1 MKKAKKHRKIITTL
15 SIVLPIVVA
24 ALFGIKIDLKLPIF
38 LPPIYAI
45 INAITALV
53 LIMALWAIKNGKR
66 KLHENLMKLAII
78 LSISFFILYITY
90 HITSNPTPYL
100 GKGWLKYIYFFILIS
115 HIILSIV
122 LIPLVL
128 ISFSRALLK
137 NFSLHK
143 RIAKITFPIW
153 LYVAVSGV
161 LVYISISPYY
171 IR

>member
-1 MKKAKKHRKIITTL
+1 MEETKKHRKIITTL
-15 SIVLPIVVA
+15 SIVLPIAVV
-24 ALFGIKIDLKLPIF
+24 ALFGIKINIKLPIF

-53 LIMALWAIKNGKR
+53 LIVALWAIKNKKQ
-66 KLHENLMKLAII
+66 KLHEILMKLAIL

-90 HITSNPTPYL
+90 HITSNATPYL
-100 GKGWLKYIYFFILIS
+100 GKGWLKYTYFFILIT
-115 HIILSIV
+115 HIILSVV

-137 NFSLHK
+137 NFGLHK
-143 RIAKITFPIW
+143 KIAKIAFPIW
-153 LYVAVSGV
+153 LYVVVSGV
-161 LVYISISPYY
+161 LVYILISPYY